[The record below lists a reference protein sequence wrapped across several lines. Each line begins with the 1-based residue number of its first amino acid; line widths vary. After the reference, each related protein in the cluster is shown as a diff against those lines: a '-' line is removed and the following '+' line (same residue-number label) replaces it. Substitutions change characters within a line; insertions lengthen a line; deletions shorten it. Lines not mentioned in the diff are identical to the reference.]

1 MYISLVQVPITQQ
14 PWPSPPPQPLYN
26 FSDKLMQKDGVGF
39 GVNEE
44 QKRRNKKSEEVLKII
59 KRACQRREEEENR
72 YRREREGCLT

>member
-44 QKRRNKKSEEVLKII
+44 EKRRKKKSEEVLKII
-59 KRACQRREEEENR
+59 KRAC
-72 YRREREGCLT
+72 REGKRGRIVTEEKEKGA